1 MEDNYGGSEDEIMDN
16 FDNDQEEGFS
26 DDSEGSQDYTS
37 EQPDNPAEGSVNSDN
52 AEEEDED
59 EASEESQDNYEVLQ
73 EDIVPDQPNQR
84 RITSPF
90 MTKFEK
96 AKIIGV
102 RAVQISKNAPLYLNS
117 DNIANMNWDPITI
130 AEKELAEK
138 RIPFI
143 IRRYLPDGSFEDWKL
158 SELKTFD

>member
-1 MEDNYGGSEDEIMDN
+1 
-16 FDNDQEEGFS
+16 
-26 DDSEGSQDYTS
+26 
-37 EQPDNPAEGSVNSDN
+37 
-52 AEEEDED
+52 
-59 EASEESQDNYEVLQ
+59 
-73 EDIVPDQPNQR
+73 
-84 RITSPF
+84 

-138 RIPFI
+138 CIPFI

-158 SELKTFD
+158 NELKTFDWSLPIHQQSHHKPTITFNLKSFCL

>member
-1 MEDNYGGSEDEIMDN
+1 M
-16 FDNDQEEGFS
+16 
-26 DDSEGSQDYTS
+26 
-37 EQPDNPAEGSVNSDN
+37 PD
-52 AEEEDED
+52 
-59 EASEESQDNYEVLQ
+59 L
-73 EDIVPDQPNQR
+73 PNTR

-158 SELKTFD
+158 NELKTFD

>member
-1 MEDNYGGSEDEIMDN
+1 MPGAGSDEE
-16 FDNDQEEGFS
+16 QEE
-26 DDSEGSQDYTS
+26 
-37 EQPDNPAEGSVNSDN
+37 
-52 AEEEDED
+52 EEED

-73 EDIVPDQPNQR
+73 EGNVPEHPNAQ

-117 DNIANMNWDPITI
+117 DNIANMNWDPLTI

-143 IRRYLPDGSFEDWKL
+143 IRRYLPDGSYEDWRVN
-158 SELKTFD
+158 ELFVE